1 MSGVSSRFLLQTLD
15 KKLMKDLKIK
25 SKNQQKLL
33 FSSEY
38 SSTIIPTASSDAQI
52 QEEESISLISTGSC
66 GAFIH
71 GLEDEYLEV
80 RSECVVSLGKLAS
93 SCPEF
98 AAKSIDFLVDM
109 FNDEIENVRLMSIQA
124 LCKITHYVLLTD
136 DQIDIVLP
144 VLEVCFFNPPLEY
157 FIKTKKTCFYSLRM
171 VHLKYAR
178 L

>member
-1 MSGVSSRFLLQTLD
+1 MFLKGDMTGVSSRFLLQTLD
-15 KKLMKDLKIK
+15 KKLMKDLKMK
-25 SKNQQKLL
+25 SSKNQQKTL

-38 SSTIIPTASSDAQI
+38 STTNIPTASSDSQI
-52 QEEESISLISTGSC
+52 QEEDSISLISSGAC

-144 VLEVCFFNPPLEY
+144 VLEVNKIF
-157 FIKTKKTCFYSLRM
+157 
-171 VHLKYAR
+171 
-178 L
+178 

>member
-1 MSGVSSRFLLQTLD
+1 M
-15 KKLMKDLKIK
+15 
-25 SKNQQKLL
+25 
-33 FSSEY
+33 
-38 SSTIIPTASSDAQI
+38 
-52 QEEESISLISTGSC
+52 ISTGSC

>member
-25 SKNQQKLL
+25 SKNQQKTL

-38 SSTIIPTASSDAQI
+38 SATVIATPSSDAQI
-52 QEEESISLISTGSC
+52 QEEESLSLISTGAC

-80 RSECVVSLGKLAS
+80 RSECVVSLGKLAID
-93 SCPEF
+93 CPEF

-109 FNDEIENVRLMSIQA
+109 FNDEIENVRLMSIHA
-124 LCKITHYVLLTD
+124 ICKITHYVLLTD

-144 VLEVCFFNPPLEY
+144 VLEVGVDILPTRN
-157 FIKTKKTCFYSLRM
+157 
-171 VHLKYAR
+171 
-178 L
+178 